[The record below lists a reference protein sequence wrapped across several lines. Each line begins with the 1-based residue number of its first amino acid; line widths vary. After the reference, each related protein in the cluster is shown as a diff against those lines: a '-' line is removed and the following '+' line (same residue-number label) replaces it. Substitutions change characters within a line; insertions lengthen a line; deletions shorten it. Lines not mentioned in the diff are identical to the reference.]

1 MRHLGLLL
9 VFVFLGGLLF
19 TSQALAAEQP
29 SQEETLQV
37 AALSGEQLRQWHVAQ
52 MHPQD
57 SQMHPQD
64 SQMQV
69 RRLSVEQVREMQ
81 ALLNHRGYY
90 VSNCECDGI
99 GDETM
104 AAIESFQKDQG
115 LTVTGLPNEETLKAL
130 VLSTP
135 QHEFFGI
142 APEFGGDEE

>member
-19 TSQALAAEQP
+19 TSQALAAGQP
-29 SQEETLQV
+29 PQEDTLQV
-37 AALSGEQLRQWHVAQ
+37 AALAGEQLRQWHLAQ

-57 SQMHPQD
+57 SQME
-64 SQMQV
+64 V
-69 RRLSVEQVREMQ
+69 RRLTVEQVREMQ
-81 ALLNHRGYY
+81 ALLNHRGYF

-104 AAIESFQKDQG
+104 AAIESFQRDQG
-115 LTVTGLPNEETLKAL
+115 LAVTGLPNEETLRAL